1 MSRAHADTADTGAG
15 TAPLARLYGRFVWSR
30 LAVIGVLVAAL
41 LVSVLFDVATGPSP
55 LSVADIVTGLFDRSA
70 LPRGQAVTL

>member
-1 MSRAHADTADTGAG
+1 MSRAHTNTADAGA
-15 TAPLARLYGRFVWSR
+15 APLARLYGRFVWSR
-30 LAVIGVLVAAL
+30 LAVIGILVAAL

-55 LSVADIVTGLFDRSA
+55 LSVADIVTGLLDRGA